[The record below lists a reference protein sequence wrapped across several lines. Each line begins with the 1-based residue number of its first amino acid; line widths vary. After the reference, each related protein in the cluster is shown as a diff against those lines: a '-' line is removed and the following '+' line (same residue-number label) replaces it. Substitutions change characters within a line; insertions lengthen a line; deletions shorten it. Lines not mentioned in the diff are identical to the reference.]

1 MDFRCMGLA
10 TVISDPSSVSLDDP
24 SDLKTA
30 ARLFKLEIPVQV
42 TGDELLLSHFSVAR
56 TVDSMPE
63 QAVLGFRT
71 WCGLELQAAALVGMH
86 PKTGRVDES
95 ARLPPPAHATPHWV
109 PPEPVPAPLTVT

>member
-71 WCGLELQAAALVGMH
+71 GVAWSSRPLPWSACILRQAGWTSLPGSHLLHMPPLIGYLPNLCLH
-86 PKTGRVDES
+86 P
-95 ARLPPPAHATPHWV
+95 
-109 PPEPVPAPLTVT
+109 